1 MNKIWTYIVVFLTGV
16 ISGLV
21 AMYYMAGDQIE
32 IVVRKIKNKRTTGSN
47 TVTIP
52 VDVKKKRRKV
62 RKIK

>member
-1 MNKIWTYIVVFLTGV
+1 
-16 ISGLV
+16 
-21 AMYYMAGDQIE
+21 MAGDQIE